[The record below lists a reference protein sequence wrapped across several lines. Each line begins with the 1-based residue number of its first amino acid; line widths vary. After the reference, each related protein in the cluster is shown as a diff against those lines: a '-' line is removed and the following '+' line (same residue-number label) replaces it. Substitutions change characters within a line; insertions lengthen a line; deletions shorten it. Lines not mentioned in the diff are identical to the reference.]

1 VTKLPFPLPL
11 TLLSLV
17 TCISCAICPL
27 GGCDQSS
34 NSTNPAAQ
42 SKLKVLAT
50 VYPMADL
57 ARRVAGE
64 HAEVQWLVESG
75 QTLDGL
81 GISPADLRDRAAR
94 SRIVVSS
101 GPADVWA
108 QQGMGM
114 DARTARLVLPQTT
127 TAARE
132 LYGGGNPDPQA
143 SLWLDPKTAI
153 EVAELFKERLFAADP
168 SHEQAFKTNAGAV
181 VQSLQELDA
190 EMRKRLAGL
199 PSRKLLTVRPVWD
212 AFCRRYGL
220 EQVAPVQSKEERLTE
235 DEYRALKAARE
246 GGITTVFVDVS
257 TPAAVR
263 HQIAERTGL
272 NVLTLDTLGS
282 SAPDGRSTY
291 EKVMRYNLEQIVKG
305 LSGKDAK

>member
-1 VTKLPFPLPL
+1 
-11 TLLSLV
+11 
-17 TCISCAICPL
+17 
-27 GGCDQSS
+27 
-34 NSTNPAAQ
+34 
-42 SKLKVLAT
+42 
-50 VYPMADL
+50 MADL

-64 HAEVQWLVESG
+64 HAEVEWLVESG
-75 QTLDGL
+75 QTVEGL
-81 GISPADLRDRAAR
+81 GISPAELRDRAAR

-101 GPADVWA
+101 GAADVWA

-114 DARTARLVLPQTT
+114 DARTARLVLPET
-127 TAARE
+127 TAAATQ
-132 LYGGGNPDPQA
+132 LYGGGNPDPKA

-153 EVAELFKERLFAADP
+153 EAMELFKERLFAADP
-168 SHEQAFKTNAGAV
+168 SHEQAFKANAAAV
-181 VQSLQELDA
+181 VRSLRELD
-190 EMRKRLAGL
+190 EEVRKRLAGL

-220 EQVAPVQSKEERLTE
+220 EQVAPAESKEERLTE
-235 DEYRALKAARE
+235 DEYRAFKAARE
-246 GGITTVFVDVS
+246 SGIATIFVDIS

-305 LSGKDAK
+305 LSAQGAK